1 MKRNLGW
8 LVLLLCLLGP
18 VLVGLLMPNPDPGPK
33 TEAANSGSKPVEVA
47 DAAIKSPPGE
57 FWAERAKASADRQSA
72 DRRQA
77 NAEAVALADPESP
90 ANSEEL
96 DKNRDWARRFP
107 AEALA
112 WLRMAPEGA
121 QRDTVAEIVCPQLA
135 LTDPSQAVEVAE
147 HCGASGTN
155 LMENVLDNLAQLW
168 AERDEQA
175 AFAWAVAKPPGND
188 RDRLFERIVF
198 VESKTDPANAAR
210 MVVEQISPGETQE
223 EAAMSVVYQWAR
235 QDADSALAWAQHFPA
250 GGLRD
255 RAIQEVENVKAFSL
269 AGQAAF

>member
-1 MKRNLGW
+1 
-8 LVLLLCLLGP
+8 LLLCLLGP
-18 VLVGLLMPNPDPGPK
+18 VLVALWMPDPDPGPK
-33 TEAANSGSKPVEVA
+33 TEAANSGSKPVDVA
-47 DAAIKSPPGE
+47 DAVIKPPQGD
-57 FWAERAKASADRQSA
+57 FWAERAKASADRQRVN
-72 DRRQA
+72 RRQA

-112 WLRMAPEGA
+112 WLRIAPEGA
-121 QRDTVAEIVCPQLA
+121 QRDTVAEIACPELA

-147 HCGASGTN
+147 SCGPSGTN

-168 AERDEQA
+168 AERDEPA
-175 AFAWAVAKPPGND
+175 ALAWADGKPPGND
-188 RDRLFERIVF
+188 RDRLFERIAF

-210 MVVEQISPGETQE
+210 LVVEEISPGETQE

-235 QDADSALAWAQHFPA
+235 QDADSAMAWAERFPA

-255 RAIQEVENVKAFSL
+255 RAMQEVENVKALSL
-269 AGQAAF
+269 AGPAAF